1 MALRFVGLLGHLLDQ
16 RISHLPTKITPF
28 FKQFSFTLIWRTYGL
43 GQRTISHQIEATYFM
58 NKLSWE
64 ARLEDSTTEGAPSW
78 SVGWE
83 ELPCVGCR
91 RGRAPKRPGRLPPN
105 RWSQTRSH
113 STLWEV
119 SSWSGS
125 TASRLSSSHRLS
137 QTKSPTVIGLHTKNI
152 RN

>member
-64 ARLEDSTTEGAPSW
+64 ARLEDNTTEGATSW

-83 ELPCVGCR
+83 QVSYLVQGVFVVGLQNVQVVFLLTAGARPGHILPCERCR
-91 RGRAPKRPGRLPPN
+91 RGQSPRRPCHLPLTAWARPN
-105 RWSQTRSH
+105 RQRSLVC
-113 STLWEV
+113 TQ
-119 SSWSGS
+119 
-125 TASRLSSSHRLS
+125 R
-137 QTKSPTVIGLHTKNI
+137 I
-152 RN
+152 